1 MWTEKSISTNLKKS
15 VILLLFLQSVLVLY
29 ANSFFL
35 LGFNVKFFSQN
46 IRYTAQKNKYL
57 DISSLKNDIYI
68 NKNNRKFNFTVIPNG
83 VEAEPTLTLINIPS
97 NDSVKKDI
105 SEVNSL

>member
-1 MWTEKSISTNLKKS
+1 MQIHFFYLGSML
-15 VILLLFLQSVLVLY
+15 
-29 ANSFFL
+29 SFFS
-35 LGFNVKFFSQN
+35 KYK
-46 IRYTAQKNKYL
+46 IRCSKNKYL
-57 DISSLKNDIYI
+57 DISTLKMIYI

-83 VEAEPTLTLINIPS
+83 VEAEPTLTLINIHS

>member
-1 MWTEKSISTNLKKS
+1 M
-15 VILLLFLQSVLVLY
+15 
-29 ANSFFL
+29 
-35 LGFNVKFFSQN
+35 
-46 IRYTAQKNKYL
+46 
-57 DISSLKNDIYI
+57 IYI

-83 VEAEPTLTLINIPS
+83 VEAEPTLTLINIHS